1 MHMKIRRD
9 PSSREFQLSDFPKK
23 FLTIPEMVHH
33 YTLNRLP
40 IKGAEHMCLK
50 KPIAIELLLWTLIWK
65 IVLFTIIAIDW
76 QYILMTSLHHIKN
89 PLHHHSCYEPL
100 TAAGASG
107 LYFYFRQL
115 WAGPR
120 WSSKLS
126 SCADP
131 LNLWV
136 NCPGRGSR
144 ITEIKNNLRYSKA
157 YLAKNRFR
165 QNILLSVTRQKIRQ
179 IVVRYVLLC

>member
-115 WAGPR
+115 WEGPR

-157 YLAKNRFR
+157 YYAKESSFL
-165 QNILLSVTRQKIRQ
+165 QNILLKFTQKKKKF
-179 IVVRYVLLC
+179 VNL